1 MCDIS
6 KKITFQRDEKQ
17 EIRESTKN
25 ASTVGVTAG
34 GSTKIAMITVLLA
47 AMLCQALIQSYSV
60 YKGRLQVDE
69 LVHQQQGAGQ
79 AGQAGFRATAVTA
92 RVAS

>member
-1 MCDIS
+1 MG
-6 KKITFQRDEKQ
+6 
-17 EIRESTKN
+17 STIV
-25 ASTVGVTAG
+25 SVRAG
-34 GSTKIAMITVLLA
+34 GCTKVAMRKVLLA
-47 AMLCQALIQSYSV
+47 AILCQVLIQNNSV

>member
-6 KKITFQRDEKQ
+6 KKITFQRNEKQ

-34 GSTKIAMITVLLA
+34 GSTKIAMITVA
-47 AMLCQALIQSYSV
+47 AMLCQALIQSYSI